1 MITRRA
7 RSRDSIARVACF
19 GALALA
25 IAFGALA
32 LDSVATAGRAGD
44 AQHAVVIPHDARPTV
59 VVANSSR
66 SRGGAWFASLFSACA
81 LMALAGY
88 VLGTDRKIGYRC
100 NAAQFSIRLR
110 APPSLHVAL

>member
-7 RSRDSIARVACF
+7 RSRDSIARIACF

-32 LDSVATAGRAGD
+32 LDSVDSSGRAGD
-44 AQHAVVIPHDARPTV
+44 APHAVVIPHDARPTV
-59 VVANSSR
+59 VVANSNR
-66 SRGGAWFASLFSACA
+66 SRGGAWFASLFSAGA

-88 VLGTDRKIGYRC
+88 VLGTGRRVGYRR
-100 NAAQFSIRLR
+100 NAAQYSIRLR